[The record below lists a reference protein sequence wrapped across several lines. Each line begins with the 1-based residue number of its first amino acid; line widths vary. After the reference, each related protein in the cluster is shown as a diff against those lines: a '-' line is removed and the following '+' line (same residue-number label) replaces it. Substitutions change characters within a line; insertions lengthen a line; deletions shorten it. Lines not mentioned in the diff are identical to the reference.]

1 MPTSSTQR
9 LIYCDIGHSDL
20 PLPTY
25 DRSLRGVIYV
35 TLRKLNIGI
44 FETTFPFFD
53 ILCNVQY

>member
-35 TLRKLNIGI
+35 TLRKLNMGI
-44 FETTFPFFD
+44 FETN
-53 ILCNVQY
+53 ISIV

>member
-1 MPTSSTQR
+1 MATSSTQR

-35 TLRKLNIGI
+35 TLRKLNMGI
-44 FETTFPFFD
+44 FETNISIF
-53 ILCNVQY
+53 